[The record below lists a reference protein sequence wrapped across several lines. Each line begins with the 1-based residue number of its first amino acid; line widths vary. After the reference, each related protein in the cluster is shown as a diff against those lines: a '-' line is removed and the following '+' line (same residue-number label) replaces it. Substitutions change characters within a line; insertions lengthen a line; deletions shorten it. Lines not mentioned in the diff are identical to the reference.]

1 MTSYIIFKQNKF
13 LREFASD
20 GQQCQDNHAVQYFQC
35 VLNVLV
41 EFLEM
46 ATFNMLRQ
54 PLKGLN
60 L

>member
-20 GQQCQDNHAVQYFQC
+20 AQQCQDNHAVQYLQC

-41 EFLEM
+41 EFLEI
-46 ATFNMLRQ
+46 ATVNMLRQ
-54 PLKGLN
+54 PLKGLK